1 MKILLSI
8 IFNAFILFAIT
19 FLLWW
24 DSSKWVSEGIV
35 VTWWIT
41 TYLIWWT
48 ILWVI
53 NVTIKPVLKIL
64 SLPLFF
70 VFFGLV
76 SVVINGI
83 VLFLL
88 DYIINIILNIEGFSY
103 NISWGDGGQFS
114 IIWWTNFIIAVAI
127 FSVLNIIYSLLFK
140 K

>member
-8 IFNAFILFAIT
+8 IFNALILFAIT

-24 DSSKWVSEGIV
+24 DNSKWVAEWIV

-48 ILWVI
+48 ILWLI
-53 NVTIKPVLKIL
+53 NITIKPVLKIL
-64 SLPLFF
+64 SFPLFF

-76 SVVINGI
+76 SVVINWI

-103 NISWGDGGQFS
+103 TIGWEQFS
-114 IIWWTNFIIAVAI
+114 ITWWTNFIIAVAI